1 MTKVKVR
8 IAVAVDASGNWNSC
22 GASVFNNDKETMD
35 LALEGVDPGER
46 RYWLDAELDV
56 PKAEGTIV
64 APVVTEQTNNVI

>member
-1 MTKVKVR
+1 MATVKVR
-8 IAVAVDASGNWNSC
+8 IAVAVDAAGNWNSC
-22 GASVFNNDKETMD
+22 GASVFENDEETMD

-64 APVVTEQTNNVI
+64 VPVVTEQNDGSI